1 MLNTG
6 NMAGAN
12 PMMAMMM
19 MNMMMQ
25 NNVNTVKV
33 NNKLFDTNFKVFLQ
47 FSF

>member
-33 NNKLFDTNFKVFLQ
+33 NDYIIFMNILNII
-47 FSF
+47 